1 LSDDLPE
8 ALARIRAWGEDRD
21 WTGYDPYDA
30 LNSPA
35 ARVLTLQ
42 TSAGRRILTQV
53 VKLSP
58 VNLRPLLR
66 IPPERNAKAIG
77 LVASAYARLSAG
89 GDASAREHAANLLE
103 WLAAN
108 HSGQGAGVA
117 WGYHFD
123 VQTRF
128 FAYGRGT
135 PNTIATSF
143 VAHAFLD
150 AVELMGEERWGEQA
164 LAAAHFLA
172 KHMLSPDGTYFRYLP
187 REDELVHNANL
198 LACATLARTRRLLGE
213 ESLAE
218 PARRAL
224 GTSLT
229 AQREDGA
236 WPYAAGPAGG
246 WVDNFHTGYVL
257 ESLAHSESVRP
268 DARVHL
274 ERGVDYWD
282 RELFLIDGTPKY
294 FPDRTYPLDAH
305 CYATAIETWLSVAE
319 WHPLASERAE
329 RLAELL
335 IARMLDPKGFVHFQQ
350 RRFWTNRVPFV
361 RWTTAPSFEALAGL
375 LLHRAGGAR
384 RPRAEERTHSSLG

>member
-1 LSDDLPE
+1 LSDELRE
-8 ALARIRAWGEDRD
+8 AVVRIRAWGEERD
-21 WTGYDPYDA
+21 WTGYDPYDG

-35 ARVLTLQ
+35 TRILSLG

-58 VNLRPLLR
+58 ANLRPLLR
-66 IPPERNAKAIG
+66 VRPERNAKAIG
-77 LVASAYARLSAG
+77 LVASAYARLSAA
-89 GDASAREHAANLLE
+89 GDASAREPAGRMLE

-108 HSGQGAGVA
+108 HSGQAAGLA

-128 FAYGRGT
+128 FSYERGT

-143 VAHAFLD
+143 VALAFLD

-164 LAAAHFLA
+164 LAAARFLA
-172 KHMLSPDGTYFRYLP
+172 QHTLSPDGTYFRYLP
-187 REDELVHNANL
+187 HEEELVHNANL

-224 GTSLT
+224 ETSLA

-236 WPYAAGPAGG
+236 WPYAVGPAGG

-257 ESLAHSESVRP
+257 ESLAHCESVCP
-268 DARVHL
+268 EARLHL
-274 ERGVDYWD
+274 ERGLDYWD
-282 RELFLIDGTPKY
+282 RELFLSDGTPKY

-305 CYATAIETWLSVAE
+305 CYATAIETWLSVAD
-319 WHPLASERAE
+319 WHPLASQRAE

-335 IARMLDPKGFVHFQQ
+335 IARMLDPRGFVHFQQ
-350 RRFWTNRVPFV
+350 RRLWRSRVPFI
-361 RWTTAPSFEALAGL
+361 RWTTAPSFRALARL
-375 LLHRAGGAR
+375 ALHRAAR
-384 RPRAEERTHSSLG
+384 GRPSRAEEAHSSLD